1 MMHLPEFLYRADPRN
16 WKKPGVPK
24 QTRAEDISTMQALVD
39 SYPIPESEKV
49 YAADIPSPMEM
60 AKRFVT
66 RSPNVYHTIQCI
78 VLWLEQDAASGSRN
92 LRDTFRYV
100 AVHQLN
106 DHENEEVKSQFRR
119 NGWLIESEL
128 LLAKERFQY
137 TLQYPR
143 SCYTPEP
150 MPQ

>member
-1 MMHLPEFLYRADPRN
+1 MTSFPEFVKAAISRN
-16 WKKPGVPK
+16 WKNSRVPTKPRV
-24 QTRAEDISTMQALVD
+24 EDVSAMQALVEA
-39 SYPIPESEKV
+39 YPIPESEKV